1 MIKNSDTFENCTNFY
16 KIVGIN
22 NCIGL
27 TKITGFSNCTGLTE
41 ITIPDSVKA
50 ISMYA
55 FNKCTNLTSVIYK
68 GTTYTTKSS
77 LSSALKASGVKCDSD
92 AFNNAGLK

>member
-1 MIKNSDTFENCTNFY
+1 
-16 KIVGIN
+16 
-22 NCIGL
+22 
-27 TKITGFSNCTGLTE
+27 
-41 ITIPDSVKA
+41 
-50 ISMYA
+50 MYA

-77 LSSALKASGVKCDSD
+77 LSSALKASDVKCDSD

>member
-1 MIKNSDTFENCTNFY
+1 MIKNSDTFKNCTNLTE
-16 KIVGIN
+16 IVGIN
-22 NCIGL
+22 NC
-27 TKITGFSNCTGLTE
+27 TSLTE
-41 ITIPDSVKA
+41 VTIPDSVKT

-77 LSSALKASGVKCDSD
+77 LPSALKANGVKCDLN